1 MKSMQLEKSLEITG
15 QPLILRD
22 MQTSHMEDVLALHR
36 RIFDTDAQQDWF
48 AWKYVEGQGDG
59 VGIWNADQE
68 LIAFCGGVPRQF
80 LQQGQSADFLQI
92 GDLMVSPEW
101 RGIMTRKNP
110 FWYACDHFY
119 SSRLGKGHPFKVGF
133 GFTHTRSLR
142 LHIRQGL
149 SWDGGSVQN
158 LQWQTSPGA
167 RPGRQRWLWRTQPLA
182 PNAAHL
188 PSILE
193 QAWQAMR
200 QEVGDYTIG
209 VRDAAYCLWRFTQR
223 PDKQYR
229 LFALRRLWDRQPLG
243 VLVMSQPSYPG
254 EAAQWL
260 DWIGPLRHMEQA
272 CLAALRIASQD
283 GAAAMTAWA
292 SPAVAQ
298 WLEGT
303 QPIILGSV
311 AEIGILTPSDLDP
324 DQASSL
330 NIWLMAGDTDFI

>member
-1 MKSMQLEKSLEITG
+1 MYLEKSLQITG
-15 QPLILRD
+15 QSLILRD
-22 MQTSHMEDVLALHR
+22 MKTSHMEDLLALHR
-36 RIFDTDAQQDWF
+36 RIFNSDAQQDWF
-48 AWKYVEGQGDG
+48 AWKYEHGHGDG

-80 LQQGQSADFLQI
+80 LQQGQAAGFLQI

-101 RGIMTRKNP
+101 RGIMVRKNP

-119 SSRLGKGHPFKVGF
+119 RTRLGKGNAFKVGF
-133 GFTHTRSLR
+133 GFTHSRSHR
-142 LHIRQGL
+142 LHIKQGL
-149 SWDGGSVQN
+149 SWDGGSVQH
-158 LQWQTSPGA
+158 LQWQTSPEA
-167 RPGRQRWLWRTQPLA
+167 NHGRLMWLWRTQALA
-182 PNAAHL
+182 HDAPHL
-188 PSILE
+188 RCILE
-193 QAWQAMR
+193 KAWQAMR